1 MRDHMPERVM
11 RNEGDPWN
19 KTFYHRAIQTHI
31 GRALRARYDL
41 SQPLP
46 DELALL
52 VMRIDGLRE
61 NRSETSASEPASPQP
76 RPGRPLQTWTE
87 TRRHDG

>member
-1 MRDHMPERVM
+1 MH
-11 RNEGDPWN
+11 NQGDIFN

-52 VMRIDGLRE
+52 VMRIESTGRGTGE
-61 NRSETSASEPASPQP
+61 NHDETSVSEPTPPQP
-76 RPGRPLQTWTE
+76 SGSHAPR
-87 TRRHDG
+87 

>member
-1 MRDHMPERVM
+1 M
-11 RNEGDPWN
+11 RNEGDPWK

-31 GRALRARYDL
+31 GRALRARHDL

-52 VMRIDGLRE
+52 VMRIDGAGRGAGE
-61 NRSETSASEPASPQP
+61 NLSETNASEPTSPQP
-76 RPGRPLQTWTE
+76 RPGHPL
-87 TRRHDG
+87 RS

>member
-1 MRDHMPERVM
+1 M
-11 RNEGDPWN
+11 RNQGDIFN

-41 SQPLP
+41 SQPLS

-52 VMRIDGLRE
+52 VTRIDGVGRGVAE
-61 NRSETSASEPASPQP
+61 NRGETSTPEPARPQP
-76 RPGRPLQTWTE
+76 SRGHPL
-87 TRRHDG
+87 R

>member
-1 MRDHMPERVM
+1 MW
-11 RNEGDPWN
+11 NEGDPWK

-52 VMRIDGLRE
+52 VMRIDGDVGGMGE
-61 NRSETSASEPASPQP
+61 NHSETSASEPTSPQP
-76 RPGRPLQTWTE
+76 RRGRPLQT
-87 TRRHDG
+87 

>member
-1 MRDHMPERVM
+1 MW
-11 RNEGDPWN
+11 NEGDPWK

-52 VMRIDGLRE
+52 VMRIDGDGRRE
-61 NRSETSASEPASPQP
+61 SPSETSASEPTSPQP
-76 RPGRPLQTWTE
+76 RRGRPLQT
-87 TRRHDG
+87 

>member
-1 MRDHMPERVM
+1 MTERVM
-11 RNEGDPWN
+11 RNDGDPWN

-46 DELALL
+46 EELALL
-52 VMRIDGLRE
+52 VRKIDGDGGGE
-61 NRSETSASEPASPQP
+61 NRTETSASKPTSALP
-76 RPGRPLQTWTE
+76 R
-87 TRRHDG
+87 RRHPLRP

>member
-1 MRDHMPERVM
+1 MSERVM
-11 RNEGDPWN
+11 RNDGDPWK

-46 DELALL
+46 EELALL
-52 VMRIDGLRE
+52 VLKIEGDGGSE
-61 NRSETSASEPASPQP
+61 NHAETSASEPTLPLP
-76 RPGRPLQTWTE
+76 RRGHPLRP
-87 TRRHDG
+87 

>member
-1 MRDHMPERVM
+1 MTERVM
-11 RNEGDPWN
+11 RNDGDPWK

-46 DELALL
+46 EELALL
-52 VMRIDGLRE
+52 VRKIDGDGGGE
-61 NRSETSASEPASPQP
+61 NQTSASEPTLPLP
-76 RPGRPLQTWTE
+76 R
-87 TRRHDG
+87 RRHPLRP

>member
-1 MRDHMPERVM
+1 MRTQVDIF
-11 RNEGDPWN
+11 N

-46 DELALL
+46 DELAVL
-52 VMRIDGLRE
+52 VMRVDGAGRGTGE
-61 NRSETSASEPASPQP
+61 NHSETSAEPTPPHPS
-76 RPGRPLQTWTE
+76 RGHLLR
-87 TRRHDG
+87 

>member
-1 MRDHMPERVM
+1 M
-11 RNEGDPWN
+11 RNDGDIFN

-46 DELALL
+46 DQLALL
-52 VMRIDGLRE
+52 VMRIDSTGRGTAENHDETNAPEPTQPSRGHPLR
-61 NRSETSASEPASPQP
+61 
-76 RPGRPLQTWTE
+76 
-87 TRRHDG
+87 

>member
-1 MRDHMPERVM
+1 M
-11 RNEGDPWN
+11 RNEGDPWT

-31 GRALRARYDL
+31 GRALRAQYDL

-52 VMRIDGLRE
+52 VMRIDGPGKGTDE
-61 NRSETSASEPASPQP
+61 SHGETGTSEPTSQQP
-76 RPGRPLQTWTE
+76 RRGHPLRP
-87 TRRHDG
+87 

>member
-1 MRDHMPERVM
+1 MSGRVM
-11 RNEGDPWN
+11 HNQGDIFN

-46 DELALL
+46 NELALL
-52 VMRIDGLRE
+52 VTRIDARGGGADE
-61 NRSETSASEPASPQP
+61 SRSEISASEPNTQP
-76 RPGRPLQTWTE
+76 PGRGHPL
-87 TRRHDG
+87 RS